1 MSPHSWEIVQQK
13 ANSCLISILA
23 PPGGAS
29 VDWALSFSNMEKPP
43 IWDVMRLSGLPWG
56 EARTQAAY
64 QMLNGAYQWLFFLDC
79 DILTPK
85 DTIPRLM
92 SHHLPIVS
100 GLYHQRFPTW
110 LGTSGDYLPVM
121 FNEVAGADGVIA
133 KQPITEFT
141 PGSLVEAAYVPAGCL
156 LIHRSVFE
164 RFIANGI
171 KRIFE
176 WTLHQ
181 AAEPPGSGRSE
192 DFEFSARARALGYKC
207 IVDTSIICTHET
219 NAQVTAKGLQPKI

>member
-1 MSPHSWEIVQQK
+1 MPHSWEINQARQQ
-13 ANSCLISILA
+13 NCLIAIVA
-23 PPGGAS
+23 PPFGVS
-29 VDWALSFSNMEKPP
+29 VDWALSFSNMVKPP

-64 QMLNGAYQWLFFLDC
+64 QCLNGGYEWLYQLDA
-79 DILTPK
+79 DILAPK

-92 SHHLPIVS
+92 SHRLPIVS
-100 GLYHQRFPTW
+100 GLYFQRFPTW
-110 LGTSGDYLPVM
+110 TGISGDYLPVM
-121 FNEVAGADGVIA
+121 FNEIVDAEGKAT
-133 KQPITEFT
+133 KQPITEFV
-141 PGSLVEAAYVPAGCL
+141 PGSLVEAAYIPGGCFL
-156 LIHRSVFE
+156 VHRSVFE

-181 AAEPPGSGRSE
+181 GAEPPGTGRSE

-207 IVDTSIICTHET
+207 MVDTSIVCTHET
-219 NAQVTAKGLQPKI
+219 TAQVTPKGLQPKI